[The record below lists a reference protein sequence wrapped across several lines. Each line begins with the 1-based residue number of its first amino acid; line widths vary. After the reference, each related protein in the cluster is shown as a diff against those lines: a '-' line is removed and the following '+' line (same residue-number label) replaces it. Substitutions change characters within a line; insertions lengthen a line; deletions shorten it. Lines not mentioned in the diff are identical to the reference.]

1 MKRLEITV
9 PLLLL
14 EDLGILSQRFFRNNA
29 SVEVL
34 QSFPVRPGTAALV
47 VRVRRRGP
55 FKDLARVRRE
65 AVSLAALYR
74 LERFEILSADKGRGE
89 YVAWIAWAL
98 PRILRGQLG
107 VDWEGVVP
115 LSVSQAGP
123 AEARVVIL
131 ASERFLPRLRSF
143 LDDAGAPYQVRSV
156 RTPAA
161 ATWDPL
167 AGLTPR
173 QRALLEIAYRL
184 GYYET
189 PSRATLSRI
198 GALVGITKAAVSKH
212 LRAAE
217 PKLVAASLGGRGS
230 LLPLAGRGC
239 LLRGLL
245 GPCRGARLRHA
256 LVEGHRA
263 ARRVLEDCEPARA
276 RNLGLRHEHGAA
288 VCLDSREVVVD
299 LF

>member
-65 AVSLAALYR
+65 AVSLAARYR

-167 AGLTPR
+167 ACLTPR

-184 GYYET
+184 GYYDT
-189 PSRATLSRI
+189 PSRATLTRI

-217 PKLVAASLGGRGS
+217 QKLVAASLGGR
-230 LLPLAGRGC
+230 
-239 LLRGLL
+239 
-245 GPCRGARLRHA
+245 
-256 LVEGHRA
+256 
-263 ARRVLEDCEPARA
+263 
-276 RNLGLRHEHGAA
+276 
-288 VCLDSREVVVD
+288 
-299 LF
+299 